1 VAIALR
7 TQCIVFILVSLPF
20 AAAQDVITG
29 AASIRGT
36 VTEVPGGA
44 PAPGVSIRLHGRTTS
59 KTATTDVA
67 GRYEWRNLQ
76 PGEYFIST
84 HGDGYGKT
92 SSGLLVP
99 VRYIRLAAGQSLTA
113 DFEVKKEAGISG
125 HVLDDDR
132 RPVSNARVQV

>member
-1 VAIALR
+1 MAIALR

-20 AAAQDVITG
+20 AAAQDVING